1 MLLEAAV
8 EPGGDWYPSPYK
20 TVRIHVPLPD
30 GDTHEERIGTIY
42 SRSCSGNHTDLS
54 GKKWGW
60 ACNDC
65 MHLGQESNSFRAAVR
80 RGNGKDPEALADLNT
95 NTRYLGAGAA
105 RKRAKGNAAQ
115 LYASS
120 TQLHNARRT
129 IARRDRKEVVLAML
143 RDGDLGALL
152 KEIEK
157 ANDFD
162 TSDERAELYAFI
174 RSLLESKRRM
184 DEGTA
189 RQGMRWPKK
198 AKLIFAAMEN
208 QGGAAAV
215 RIFRANVAAP
225 SRSSLKRSKREHTA
239 VLHIGKGMFLLV
251 PLIARQCHNKAHE
264 LSIYIYSII
273 CY

>member
-1 MLLEAAV
+1 MLPSFTLYIFTHHIHSVGSSITPIEMLLEAAV

-20 TVRIHVPLPD
+20 TVRIHVPSPD
-30 GDTHEERIGTIY
+30 GDTYEERIGTIY

-65 MHLGQESNSFRAAVR
+65 MHLGQDSDSFRAAVR
-80 RGNGKDPEALADLNT
+80 RGNGKDPDALADLYT
-95 NTRYLGAGAA
+95 NTRYLGGGAA
-105 RKRAKGNAAQ
+105 RKRAKETAAH
-115 LYASS
+115 LRSSS
-120 TQLHNARRT
+120 TQLHTARRT

-162 TSDERAELYAFI
+162 TSDERAQLYEFI

-184 DEGTA
+184 DVGGTA

-198 AKLIFAAMEN
+198 AQLIFAAMEN

-225 SRSSLKRSKREHTA
+225 SRSSLKRSKTEHTA
-239 VLHIGKGMFLLV
+239 VLHIGKGMFF
-251 PLIARQCHNKAHE
+251 
-264 LSIYIYSII
+264 
-273 CY
+273 